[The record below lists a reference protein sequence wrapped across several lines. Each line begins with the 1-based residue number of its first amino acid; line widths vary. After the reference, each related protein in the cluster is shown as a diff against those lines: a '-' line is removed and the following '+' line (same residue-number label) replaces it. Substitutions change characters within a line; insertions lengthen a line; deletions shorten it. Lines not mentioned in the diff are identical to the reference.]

1 MPTGYTAQIE
11 DGKITNAKD
20 FLLLCTR
27 AFGVAIDLKGE
38 PLSTPTPMEF
48 EPDEYYKINLQRREQ
63 ELEESKQ
70 MTIDEFI
77 EREKHS
83 MQRSAEFAREHIKEM
98 KSANKRYLRIRE
110 VISKW
115 NPPTTSHE
123 GLKEFALEQIDKSI
137 YSEDYF
143 SWSEKIIEHSNT
155 VRSQVEWNDLFDEY
169 IKAAEEDVKRAKKR
183 YDDAVELARRNTSYM
198 KMLIES
204 ISDIDIDGASESN
217 SK

>member
-1 MPTGYTAQIE
+1 
-11 DGKITNAKD
+11 
-20 FLLLCTR
+20 
-27 AFGVAIDLKGE
+27 
-38 PLSTPTPMEF
+38 
-48 EPDEYYKINLQRREQ
+48 
-63 ELEESKQ
+63 

-143 SWSEKIIEHSNT
+143 SWSEKKSLSVQIPCEVKKNGTTYSMNT
-155 VRSQVEWNDLFDEY
+155 LKQQ
-169 IKAAEEDVKRAKKR
+169 K
-183 YDDAVELARRNTSYM
+183 
-198 KMLIES
+198 KMLKEQKS
-204 ISDIDIDGASESN
+204 IMMMLWN
-217 SK
+217 SHCTREF